1 MSSYSKTSPYYFTD
15 QSNGYLDISTFRDIP
30 YQADDVVFTVTPTY
44 MHRPDLLAYDFYQ
57 DTGLWWVFAVR
68 NKDIIKEY
76 LHSKDNNTQ
85 SSTRNIINGKPA
97 GRGRS

>member
-15 QSNGYLDISTFRDIP
+15 QSGGYLDVTTFRDIP

-68 NKDIIKEY
+68 NKDIIKDPIY
-76 LHSKDNNTQ
+76 DLVPGK
-85 SSTRNIINGKPA
+85 NIYIPKITMLKAVLGI
-97 GRGRS
+97 